1 MFREVIEKLGK
12 KYLEFQN
19 NYDKSYSEVI
29 KVNKSAFSVKM
40 FDEITSIR
48 VEIYGFHFSLVF
60 DINRRLET
68 VEEFVEIVSEEL
80 NERINCYEILLS
92 ELWSNEYLI
101 DIFLVYDIL

>member
-1 MFREVIEKLGK
+1 MFREVIEKVGK

-29 KVNKSAFSVKM
+29 KVNNLAFSVKM
-40 FDEITSIR
+40 FDEIVSIR

-68 VEEFVEIVSEEL
+68 VEELVEIVREQI
-80 NERINCYEILLS
+80 NERIDCYEFLLS
-92 ELWSNEYLI
+92 EL
-101 DIFLVYDIL
+101 